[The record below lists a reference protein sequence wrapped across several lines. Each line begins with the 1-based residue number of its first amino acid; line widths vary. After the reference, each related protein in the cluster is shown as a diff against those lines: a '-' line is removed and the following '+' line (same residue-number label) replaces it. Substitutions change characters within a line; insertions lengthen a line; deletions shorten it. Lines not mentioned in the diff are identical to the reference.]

1 MLINIEMKKKLKKG
15 YVYLAHL
22 KNTYKVTYKVQR
34 IWLPYNLKNLYFA
47 LLKQTSFPSPFWMYF
62 YFRFLGSLH
71 RLHAFFSKTDRLVRS
86 PTLDSRA
93 LFLLRRLVGI
103 ML

>member
-1 MLINIEMKKKLKKG
+1 MKKKLKKG

-47 LLKQTSFPSPFWMYF
+47 LLKQTSFQSPF
-62 YFRFLGSLH
+62 
-71 RLHAFFSKTDRLVRS
+71 
-86 PTLDSRA
+86 
-93 LFLLRRLVGI
+93 
-103 ML
+103 